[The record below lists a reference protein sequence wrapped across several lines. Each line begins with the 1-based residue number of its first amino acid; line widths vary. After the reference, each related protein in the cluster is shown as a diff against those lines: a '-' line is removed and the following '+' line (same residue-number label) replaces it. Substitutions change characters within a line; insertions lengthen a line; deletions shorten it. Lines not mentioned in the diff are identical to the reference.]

1 MPVML
6 SALHAWLVFE
16 VANKI
21 MLKRFKYE
29 KKTKKKDNVFKKNRV
44 RVVVVKSFALTN
56 LRPMK

>member
-1 MPVML
+1 ML